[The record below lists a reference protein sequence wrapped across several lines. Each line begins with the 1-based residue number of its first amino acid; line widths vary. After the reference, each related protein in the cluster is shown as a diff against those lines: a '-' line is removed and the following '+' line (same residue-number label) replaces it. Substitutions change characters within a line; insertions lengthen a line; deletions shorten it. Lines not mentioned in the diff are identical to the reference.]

1 MGSFNTPAWFFRAR
15 LGFLFGHRVV
25 MLEHTGRRSDRL
37 RQTPLAVIR
46 RQDNSYTVC
55 SETGPDAD
63 WYRNIKANPAT
74 RMWVGSH
81 RYDVEQ
87 RFLDDSEAATAL
99 ARCEADRPKTAARLT
114 SRLGMPH
121 DGTHQGRMKMVRE
134 IPMVELRLMVG

>member
-1 MGSFNTPAWFFRAR
+1 MGSFNAPVWLFRAR
-15 LGFLFGHRVV
+15 LGFTFGHRVV
-25 MLEHTGRRSDRL
+25 VLEHTGRRSGRL

-99 ARCEADRPKTAARLT
+99 ARCETDHPKIAARLT
-114 SRLGMPH
+114 NALGDLH
-121 DGTHQGRMKMVRE
+121 DGTHRGRMETVHK
-134 IPMVELRLMVG
+134 IPMVEFRLTVG